1 MVPFGTIIMEAIFMT
16 SQVHFRIGDKEKKD
30 FEIVLNR
37 VGLTPGEAF
46 RIFAKKSIEAGG
58 IPFEVSQ
65 PNPRLEKAI
74 KSQDYVEFNDP
85 EEGLDWLNE

>member
-1 MVPFGTIIMEAIFMT
+1 MVPYGTIRLEVLFMT
-16 SQVHFRIGDKEKKD
+16 SQVHFRMDDKEKRE
-30 FEIVLNR
+30 FEIVLRR

-65 PNPRLEKAI
+65 PNPRLKTAI
-74 KSQDYVEFNDP
+74 KSQDYIEFNDP
-85 EEGLDWLNE
+85 QEGLDWLND